1 MAALAG
7 CEISQGLSSPERQGP
22 GPMGF
27 SFGIPSASFAFT
39 CCCFLLC
46 FYNKERERER
56 QGMCY
61 KATTLKLSDPHA
73 GRQILMVASSFFL
86 SKQIPKTKGRKQYSP
101 RIIPFRGFT
110 SCH

>member
-1 MAALAG
+1 VQALLSLAA
-7 CEISQGLSSPERQGP
+7 
-22 GPMGF
+22 
-27 SFGIPSASFAFT
+27 ASCFAFT
-39 CCCFLLC
+39 T
-46 FYNKERERER
+46 KRERER

-101 RIIPFRGFT
+101 RIIPFRGFR
-110 SCH
+110 S